1 LFNSINESKLI
12 NLDEYLEKAIEKEV
26 EVEKDG
32 KKEKVKQKSIYY
44 IIAKSKS
51 EALASPY
58 LAQFKEK
65 NIDVIAL
72 TDPIDSFIVQGFN
85 EYK

>member
-1 LFNSINESKLI
+1 
-12 NLDEYLEKAIEKEV
+12 
-26 EVEKDG
+26 
-32 KKEKVKQKSIYY
+32 
-44 IIAKSKS
+44 
-51 EALASPY
+51 LASPY

-85 EYK
+85 EYKGVKLVNITTEDIELEEKSEEETKKQEEKKKEFKSLFDLTKSTI

>member
-1 LFNSINESKLI
+1 VNNTNLI
-12 NLDEYLEKAIEKEV
+12 TLDEYLSKAPEKEI

-32 KKEKVKQKSIYY
+32 KKIKENQKTIYY
-44 IIAKSKS
+44 ILSKSES

-65 NIDVIAL
+65 NIDVLVL
-72 TDPIDSFIVQGFN
+72 TDPIDSFLVQ
-85 EYK
+85 